1 MGGDTKR
8 IFQSASAAARN
19 YCVAAFKRYQK
30 LGLLAKVDIALVW
43 LLILFHI
50 ALIGFLIYLGP
61 DRIFQT
67 LYDTAQKLKAMPAGW
82 VILSVILIVTSMPP
96 LIGGSTTLTV
106 CGFAYGIK
114 AFLFVAPSACIGAG
128 FAFLTLRYFF
138 RERVRNFTHR
148 QEKWRALEA
157 VIAAKGLPLI
167 MLIRWAPLP
176 WTYSNALF
184 ASIDS
189 VAFWQ
194 FMIATIFYTPKL
206 FLVIFIGSRVA
217 KFSDGQQRGEMDTA
231 TKVINVL
238 SIILGI
244 VAGVGSAWLVWR
256 LTDAKIRALKE
267 LPQDVDNMAADAL
280 RDAEAGAPL
289 LEDYSDEDGLDGRG
303 AVRLSDS
310 SDSLPR

>member
-8 IFQSASAAARN
+8 MLQSAGAVTRQYFASA
-19 YCVAAFKRYQK
+19 VKRYQK
-30 LGLLAKVDIALVW
+30 LSLFGKAFVW

-50 ALIGFLIYLGP
+50 ALIGILVYVGP
-61 DRIFQT
+61 DRIFQN
-67 LYDTAQKLKAMPAGW
+67 LYNAAQKLKAMPTGW
-82 VILSVILIVTSMPP
+82 VILSAIIIITSLPP
-96 LIGGSTTLTV
+96 LIGGTTTLTV
-106 CGFAYGIK
+106 CGFAYGVK
-114 AFLFVAPSACIGAG
+114 AFLFVAPAACIGAG

-138 RERVRNFTHR
+138 RERVRGFTHR

-194 FMIATIFYTPKL
+194 FMIATVCYTPKQFIL
-206 FLVIFIGSRVA
+206 IFIASRVA

-231 TKVINVL
+231 AKVVNAL
-238 SIILGI
+238 SIVLG
-244 VAGVGSAWLVWR
+244 VVTGVGSAWLVWR
-256 LTDAKIRALKE
+256 LTDAKIRAMKE
-267 LPQDVDNMAADAL
+267 LPQEVDNMAADAL
-280 RDAEAGAPL
+280 RDVEAGAPL
-289 LEDYSDEDGLDGRG
+289 LEDYSDEDGLSGDG

-310 SDSLPR
+310 SESLAR

>member
-8 IFQSASAAARN
+8 ILQAANAVTRKYCISAYR
-19 YCVAAFKRYQK
+19 RYQK
-30 LGLLAKVDIALVW
+30 LGLFGKTFVW

-50 ALIGFLIYLGP
+50 ALIGVFIYVGP
-61 DRIFQT
+61 DRIFQF

-82 VILSVILIVTSMPP
+82 VILSAFIIITSIPP

-106 CGFAYGIK
+106 CGFAYGVK

-138 RERVRNFTHR
+138 RERVRKFTHR

-194 FMIATIFYTPKL
+194 FMIATVCYTPKL
-206 FLVIFIGSRVA
+206 FIIIFIGSRVA

-231 TKVINVL
+231 TKVVNAL
-238 SIILGI
+238 SIVLG
-244 VAGVGSAWLVWR
+244 VAAGVGAAWLVWR
-256 LTDAKIRALKE
+256 LTDAKIRAMKE
-267 LPQDVDNMAADAL
+267 LPPHVDNLAADAL

-289 LEDYSDEDGLDGRG
+289 LEDYSDEDDLSGNGG
-303 AVRLSDS
+303 VRLSDS
-310 SDSLPR
+310 ADNLAPR